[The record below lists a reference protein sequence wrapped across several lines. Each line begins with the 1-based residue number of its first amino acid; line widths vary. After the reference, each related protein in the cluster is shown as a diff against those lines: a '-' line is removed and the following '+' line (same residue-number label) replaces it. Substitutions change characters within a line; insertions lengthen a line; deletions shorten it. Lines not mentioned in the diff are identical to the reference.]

1 MKGNGSSS
9 GSWQVIMCCGY
20 GRGGH
25 SRITSEQLKPDAQ
38 REAIAAWKAAAA
50 AAVTA
55 TAAARASF
63 AYSQTCPVEYSSEGR
78 PLLFGGVSSR
88 CVSGCQSRAAVQPN
102 DWGNVCSFDPA
113 KNVWGICTEQQAK
126 NSFELAK
133 KLGGG
138 SILQLSPC
146 DLVPFLRG
154 RTLWLL
160 GPSAV
165 AAWAERCGCLGE
177 LWYNVQQQQ
186 QQQQNRKWLQLS
198 PCDLVP
204 FLRGRT
210 LWLLGDSHTK
220 TLYRALQCF
229 LFDFWNQKECKI
241 STDPQDVADI
251 AKQPAQEGVS
261 NCFHLTG
268 SGGGRICIISVALT
282 SSLVNNTAVA
292 GGGILPLLR
301 QRLAKPEDIFYI
313 NTGTWHRKTPQW
325 ASEYKPDLEA
335 LGKYYQETRNEWPH
349 MLFRETPAVHPADTA
364 RNVCL
369 PLDGYNYDPS
379 SGMLSLASTVNTSDS
394 IGMWANSYGLNKVVR
409 ETLPQFGLYT
419 VPAYNMTPPLV
430 DNHVAMR
437 NSAALDCLHYCQP
450 GMPEAW
456 VWYLYNAMRESR
468 AGIRPLPLTISESSL
483 AAAVPKSSSSSSASI
498 KTRDS
503 SALRTAAPASQ
514 AKKSLLQQ
522 QQPLGQG
529 QYACT
534 PSTIRLSSSS
544 SSANI
549 KGRDSSALRKA
560 APASQTKKSLL
571 QQQQALGQGQYA
583 CTPSTIRL

>member
-1 MKGNGSSS
+1 MASYTKSSTRAEFN
-9 GSWQVIMCCGY
+9 ML
-20 GRGGH
+20 R
-25 SRITSEQLKPDAQ
+25 T
-38 REAIAAWKAAAA
+38 IALLLLG
-50 AAVTA
+50 
-55 TAAARASF
+55 ASF

-88 CVSGCQSRAAVQPN
+88 CVSGCQSRAAVKPN
-102 DWGNVCSFDPA
+102 DWGNVCSFDPE

-138 SILQLSPC
+138 SI
-146 DLVPFLRG
+146 
-154 RTLWLL
+154 
-160 GPSAV
+160 
-165 AAWAERCGCLGE
+165 
-177 LWYNVQQQQ
+177 
-186 QQQQNRKWLQLS
+186 LQLS

-268 SGGGRICIISVALT
+268 AGGGRICIISVALT

-379 SGMLSLASTVNTSDS
+379 SGMLSLASTVNTSDT

-437 NSAALDCLHYCQP
+437 NSVALDCLHYCQP

-483 AAAVPKSSSSSSASI
+483 AAAVPKSSSSSAS
-498 KTRDS
+498 
-503 SALRTAAPASQ
+503 
-514 AKKSLLQQ
+514 
-522 QQPLGQG
+522 
-529 QYACT
+529 
-534 PSTIRLSSSS
+534 
-544 SSANI
+544 I
-549 KGRDSSALRKA
+549 KGRDSSALRTA